1 MSGELISALCLV
13 AVLEGLFLFV
23 APRGWKRAAE
33 QLQAMPDRQLR
44 IVGAVAVAV
53 GLLALWVVRA
63 WLSG

>member
-44 IVGAVAVAV
+44 IVGAAAVAV